1 MNKMYIDSHA
11 HLNVSEFD
19 KTRNELIPS
28 LLSSN
33 IWIINVG
40 VNYFSSEKAIHI
52 AEKYSSGVFAAVG
65 LHPSNIKSDFTI
77 KKYGSDGQEENK
89 LEEKFDCDKYKK
101 LAKSPKVVAIGEV
114 GLDYWTSPKGG
125 EKKKEFKE
133 RQIKFFNQQLDLA
146 EELNL
151 PIIIHSRS
159 SFDDTFDVVKTR
171 KLKGVLHCFIGNKQD
186 ADRFLDLGYYIGL
199 NGVIFKAKMDEFIK
213 WVPLDRVLLET
224 DCPYLTPPGFEGEV
238 NNPFSLEIIAN
249 KIAKIKDTTIE
260 EIKEKTAK
268 NTRKLFK
275 I

>member
-1 MNKMYIDSHA
+1 MYIDSHA

-28 LLSSN
+28 LLSSDT
-33 IWIINVG
+33 WIINVG
-40 VNYFSSEKAIHI
+40 VNYFSSKKAVHI
-52 AEKYSSGVFAAVG
+52 AEKYPSGVFAAIG
-65 LHPSNIKSDFTI
+65 LHPSNIKSDFTV

-89 LEEKFDCDKYKK
+89 LEEKFDYNEYKE
-101 LAKSPKVVAIGEV
+101 LAKSSKVIAVGEI
-114 GLDYWTSPKGG
+114 GLDYWTRPKGE
-125 EKKKEFKE
+125 EKKKEFKA

-146 EELNL
+146 KELNL
-151 PIIIHSRS
+151 PVIIHSRS

-171 KLKGVLHCFIGNKQD
+171 KSQGVLHCFIGNEQD

-199 NGVIFKAKMDEFIK
+199 NGVIFKARMDEFIK
-213 WVPLDRVLLET
+213 WVPLDRILLET
-224 DCPYLTPPGFEGEV
+224 DCPYLTPPGFENEV

-249 KIAKIKDTTIE
+249 KIAKIKGIAIE

-268 NTRKLFK
+268 NTRELFK